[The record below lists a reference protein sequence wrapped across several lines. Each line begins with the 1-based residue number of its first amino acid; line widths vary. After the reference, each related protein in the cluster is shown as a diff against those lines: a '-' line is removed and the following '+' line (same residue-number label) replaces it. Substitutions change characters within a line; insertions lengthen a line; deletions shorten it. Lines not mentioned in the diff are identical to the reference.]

1 MSDISKVKIKNNIIQ
16 KVKVTSV
23 GGRLTSVAPIT
34 LKNQIQDTK
43 VLANLADV
51 SEVNKVE
58 GATLVYNE
66 DNSKYEV
73 KLLDYDNLTGD
84 IDSIDGGEFN

>member
-1 MSDISKVKIKNNIIQ
+1 M
-16 KVKVTSV
+16 TSV

-51 SEVNKVE
+51 SEVTKVE